1 MRVQSRIQD
10 GEHSGQENITALG
23 RRLSGEQNMYHERKM
38 TADMLREARLY
49 QTALTLNYKIFKKE
63 WEGLILR
70 ALIQIC
76 VMNHLWNAFLSTFIF
91 YVGVLLS
98 MFYFITPQPQFC
110 WCLLLACGPGWY
122 VGLT

>member
-1 MRVQSRIQD
+1 
-10 GEHSGQENITALG
+10 
-23 RRLSGEQNMYHERKM
+23 M

-49 QTALTLNYKIFKKE
+49 QTSLTLNYKIFKKE

-91 YVGVLLS
+91 YVGVPLS
-98 MFYFITPQPQFC
+98 MFYFTTPLSQPQFC

>member
-1 MRVQSRIQD
+1 
-10 GEHSGQENITALG
+10 
-23 RRLSGEQNMYHERKM
+23 
-38 TADMLREARLY
+38 MLREARLY
-49 QTALTLNYKIFKKE
+49 QTALTLKYKIFKKE

-91 YVGVLLS
+91 YVGVPLD
-98 MFYFITPQPQFC
+98 MFYFTTPLSEPQFC
-110 WCLLLACGPGWY
+110 WCLLLCCGPGWY